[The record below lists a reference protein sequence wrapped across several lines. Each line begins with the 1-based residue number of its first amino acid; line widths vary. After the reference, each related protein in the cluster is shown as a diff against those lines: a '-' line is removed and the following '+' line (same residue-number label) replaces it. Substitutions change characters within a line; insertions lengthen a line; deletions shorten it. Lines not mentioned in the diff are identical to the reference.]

1 MAETLRDRVE
11 QNLKAGVD
19 QNFLRDEL
27 KASGFRNEDFDIPI
41 EQAKLNARGRLSV
54 QTGIPTPDS
63 LFPVI
68 ESKPEPVAAPV
79 ALTPTEPVALPGEGP
94 IPTTVPAGDEGTVVK
109 RVGGILQPLDTAKM
123 VGGAVAGFL
132 GKPGAQAAREG
143 AKEAVRTAET
153 AKQATLQNLERKRRR
168 QKEMG
173 LTDTEAFVVDAAE
186 DAYELGTG
194 LASILGT
201 GLAGV
206 PVPAGMEKEMQPFK
220 MGEDVGKQIIPG
232 ILGGIAA
239 TIEDPAVAGRA
250 PLTTLLNVY
259 PAARAYAKWSV
270 VAGIP
275 AEAQL
280 AIPNL
285 VARTEGYLANKFGNA
300 WRLFINA
307 SETGSPEANV
317 LWKKLKE
324 SATTIDSAFNE
335 ALPKVE
341 SAILGERR
349 LGIGP
354 RKAPT
359 GPDVPLMVEPA
370 ESASVP
376 GPRFGKAEK
385 LNVKAEKPTTLVA
398 PTVSEVNLPQ
408 QTITKLKPAFEQLQ
422 NQLADAA
429 LELSDNVRRSYRV
442 ELGRVANPSEIRNIV
457 RNATVEALRDQNLA
471 AIVSDENLLRKAAEQ
486 TVRLNEQ
493 DSKFPVFQWQNL
505 EKKLRSDPFGTF
517 TKEQEIKLIERLT
530 ESSPDWNNKIK
541 TPEFRNTVVRNSIER
556 TQNGIKKAMHEGLLE
571 NEAASFMKDIADRMG
586 KTFADEKT
594 RRQAYANL
602 INDKEITI
610 PGQNSGD
617 PAIKTTTTRIV
628 LQKLQN
634 MVENNEQLPAFI
646 PSTKSSG
653 LLEDLKGMLDISKPG
668 DKKLMGYLESMAPT
682 PYTYSP
688 SAQGLIAA
696 PLVAD
701 AMASSA
707 NDLLAGTQY
716 LLSTLPKRTA
726 LPLNLKSAYNN
737 FVGNETVMAMA
748 YGNMPGTTIPVA
760 IAKELI
766 TSKPGSKMSKFKE
779 AGKRVGLFDTDVLAK
794 DIENFTRLQEGFL
807 AKGQRGIEKV
817 LGPTTKAFGSLSAGA
832 DKLYKTYTG
841 YKEFNRGL
849 EYIDELNEGQYVQF
863 ATGQNTAQRI
873 TREGDGLLYLKNYSL
888 GKEVGKAFAIGFDSA
903 NLSNEGYNALARYA
917 KTVADSYFFDYG
929 EVPGLL
935 QMIRK
940 APVVGVGTPFFTWS
954 YKAVDLPWK
963 QGLGMATIRG
973 PDRIVSNS
981 KLINFRQAKDS
992 TLIALRRAGL
1002 TALAKREMETDPE
1015 LNRVMAYN
1023 PKEPGSKIFKSLGDP
1038 GIYAEMNLGQADPFG
1053 NTLNAATI
1061 VSNVASNLYERI
1073 AGTSTD
1079 AQLEAILKNP
1089 NAATEEQFTA
1099 LAAKLRRDSI
1109 YKKETLPLTL
1119 SLFGL
1124 GMTFFSEKYVDLLK
1138 AQEQGNS
1145 TDFAKLALDL
1155 YVPGMAK
1162 TAMAYMNDELVEG
1175 LMKGA
1180 VPGSPIAESTA
1191 QYAVRN
1197 FLGPGYATVNT
1208 PQQYKR
1214 FRQGVQKE
1222 MEAVLQKKQKQIAIK
1237 RKEKADSADL
1247 DKEEETLDLIKD
1259 IVEQSLEEMDSY
1271 WEKAVPE
1278 QEE

>member
-1 MAETLRDRVE
+1 MAETLRQVIQKDVD
-11 QNLKAGVD
+11 AGV
-19 QNFLRDEL
+19 NVEEL
-27 KASGFRNEDFDIPI
+27 GLQLASIGYVNDDWDLPYEEAKGKARQRLERF
-41 EQAKLNARGRLSV
+41 GRKEMGLPAPESMFPS
-54 QTGIPTPDS
+54 IPTTT
-63 LFPVI
+63 
-68 ESKPEPVAAPV
+68 EPVAAE
-79 ALTPTEPVALPGEGP
+79 EPAALPGEGP
-94 IPTTVPAGDEGTVVK
+94 VPTTVPAGDEGQVVK

-132 GKPGAQAAREG
+132 GKPGPQAAREG
-143 AKEAVRTAET
+143 AKESVRTVET
-153 AKQATLQNLERKRRR
+153 AKQSALQNLERKRRR
-168 QKEMG
+168 QEQMG
-173 LTDTEAFVVDAAE
+173 LNNAEAFVVDAAE

-206 PVPAGMEKEMQPFK
+206 PVPAGMENEMEPFK
-220 MGEDVGKQIIPG
+220 LGEDVGKQILPG

-259 PAARAYAKWSV
+259 PAARALAKFGT
-270 VAGIP
+270 VAGMP
-275 AEAQL
+275 VKAQM

-285 VARTEGYLANKFGNA
+285 VTSTESYLANKFGNA

-307 SETGSPEANV
+307 AETGSPEANV

-324 SATTIDSAFNE
+324 SATTIDAAFNE
-335 ALPKVE
+335 TLPKVE

-349 LGIGP
+349 LGIDIGP

-359 GPDVPLMVEPA
+359 GPDVPMQVGPTGPSVLVDTQQPA
-370 ESASVP
+370 IP
-376 GPRFGKAEK
+376 GPRFGKAERINRK
-385 LNVKAEKPTTLVA
+385 KDAPPTTLVE
-398 PTVSEVNLPQ
+398 PTTTEVMLPEE
-408 QTITKLKPAFEQLQ
+408 TVAKLNPAFMQLEEQLRDVAEV
-422 NQLADAA
+422 LAQ
-429 LELSDNVRRSYRV
+429 NVRRTYRAD
-442 ELGRVANPSEIRNIV
+442 LGGAATPTEIQNLA
-457 RNATVEALRDQNLA
+457 RNATVEALREGNIA
-471 AIVSDENLLRKAAEQ
+471 AIVSDQKFLENAARSVQMTPKA
-486 TVRLNEQ
+486 
-493 DSKFPVFQWQNL
+493 L
-505 EKKLRSDPFGTF
+505 ETKLRRNPLNALTPD
-517 TKEQEIKLIERLT
+517 QEATIITRLDA
-530 ESSPDWNNKIK
+530 EMPEWRQKIM
-541 TPEFRNTVVRNSIER
+541 TPEFRFTVARSAIER
-556 TQNGIKKAMHEGLLE
+556 TQNGIKKAIHEGLLE
-571 NEAASFMKDIADRMG
+571 QEAEPFMNRLAARLG
-586 KTFADEKT
+586 KTYDDELTK
-594 RRQAYANL
+594 RQAYANL
-602 INDKEITI
+602 INTKELPDS
-610 PGQNSGD
+610 PGQSTATIALDELKKTILAND
-617 PAIKTTTTRIV
+617 PIERP
-628 LQKLQN
+628 
-634 MVENNEQLPAFI
+634 LPTFI
-646 PSTKSSG
+646 PSTRSAE
-653 LLEDLKGMLDISKPG
+653 LLEDLKGMLDISKPD
-668 DKKLMGYLESMAPT
+668 DKKLMRYLESMAPT

-701 AMASSA
+701 AVASSA
-707 NDLLAGTQY
+707 NDLLAGAQY
-716 LLSTLPKRTA
+716 ALSTLPKRTA

-766 TSKPGSKMSKFKE
+766 TSKPGSKMFKFKE

-794 DIENFTRLQEGFL
+794 DIENFARIQEGFF
-807 AKGQRGIEKV
+807 AKGQRGIESV
-817 LGPTTKAFGSLSAGA
+817 LGPITKGFGSLSAGA
-832 DKLYKTYTG
+832 DKIYKTYTG
-841 YKEFNRGL
+841 YKEFARGL
-849 EYIDELNEGQYVQF
+849 EYIDELREGQYVQF

-873 TREGDGLLYLKNYSL
+873 FRKDGLLQLQNSSL
-888 GKEVGKAFAIGFDSA
+888 GRDVGKPIAIGA
-903 NLSNEGYNALARYA
+903 NSTELTNEGYNALARYG

-929 EVPGLL
+929 EVPRWLE
-935 QMIRK
+935 MIRK

-954 YKAVDLPWK
+954 YKALDLPFIK
-963 QGLGMATIRG
+963 QGLASATIRG
-973 PDRIVSNS
+973 PDRIISNN
-981 KLINFRQAKDS
+981 KLINFKQGKDAA
-992 TLIALRRAGL
+992 LIALRRAGL

-1015 LNRVMAYN
+1015 LNRVMSYN

-1053 NTLNAATI
+1053 NALNAATI
-1061 VSNVASNLYERI
+1061 VSNVAANVYERI

-1079 AQLEAILKNP
+1079 AQLEVILKNP

-1109 YKKETLPLTL
+1109 YKKETLPLVL
-1119 SLFGL
+1119 NLFGL

-1138 AQEQGNS
+1138 AQEQGNAS
-1145 TDFAKLALDL
+1145 DFAKLALDL

-1191 QYAVRN
+1191 QYAIRN

-1222 MEAVLQKKQKQIAIK
+1222 MEAVLQKKKLQIAIK

-1247 DKEEETLDLIKD
+1247 DKEEEALDLIKD